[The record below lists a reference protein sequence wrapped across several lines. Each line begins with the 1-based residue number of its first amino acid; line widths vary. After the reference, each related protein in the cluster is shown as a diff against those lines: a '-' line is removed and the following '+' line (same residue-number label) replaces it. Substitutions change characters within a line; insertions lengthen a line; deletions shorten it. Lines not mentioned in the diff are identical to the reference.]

1 MTSIVKCYTNQ
12 IQEEYKIFYLE
23 LDRRLKVQS
32 NMKLH
37 AVKSNSVLRKVYVL
51 FTPTTIV
58 YDGDWRFDNL
68 IAWD

>member
-1 MTSIVKCYTNQ
+1 MTSIVKCYKNQ

-37 AVKSNSVLRKVYVL
+37 AVKSNAVLRKVYVL

-58 YDGDWRFDNL
+58 YDRDWHFDNL